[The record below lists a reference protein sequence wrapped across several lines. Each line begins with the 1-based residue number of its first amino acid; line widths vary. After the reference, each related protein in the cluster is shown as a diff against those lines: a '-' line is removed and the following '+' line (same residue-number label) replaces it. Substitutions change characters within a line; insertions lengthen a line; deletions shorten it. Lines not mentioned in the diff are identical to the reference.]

1 MSRALVVAAAVIGL
15 SAGPFSRPSAA
26 QEPVKAYL
34 VGDPEPGR
42 KAPVF
47 KLPYFTAEGPGPA
60 DQPFTLEAELGRVV
74 VLAFCRGVS
83 DSAAALRYVN
93 KHKRQIGVLVAT
105 TVAVAVVMSVAP
117 VAAPASIATAVRL
130 AVAAAGPL
138 KVGSDMYQRTA
149 GAPGKARAT
158 AMAAALAEPH
168 IARMTPR
175 LIQRAYFAAT
185 VGLRQLR
192 SGV

>member
-83 DSAAALRYVN
+83 DSAAATLLQNLSARYDSLFAGDVAVGALMGGGSASVAAAAQGNSLRVKLLSDSASRIRRQYGIERN
-93 KHKRQIGVLVAT
+93 QIGVYVIGLDGRVTWRDLRFNPFLAT
-105 TVAVAVVMSVAP
+105 GYDRLSQAVQD
-117 VAAPASIATAVRL
+117 AAR
-130 AVAAAGPL
+130 
-138 KVGSDMYQRTA
+138 R
-149 GAPGKARAT
+149 R
-158 AMAAALAEPH
+158 
-168 IARMTPR
+168 
-175 LIQRAYFAAT
+175 
-185 VGLRQLR
+185 
-192 SGV
+192 